1 MTISSG
7 KKYYYMNVSDRKI
20 DIIEFLDEQSPNITK
35 NSSNETNNNT
45 TSENIVKYLVGTI
58 ILIGIIVYT
67 TRFFAY
73 KPNEQKI
80 EKKQEKV
87 SITETLKIK
96 SNTLKKCLN
105 KTIPVM
111 AELEKE
117 KESKKTTNNENKI
130 FESFLETEISSI
142 KGMEETEKEKNQ
154 TEDSNGSDNKKNTS
168 DENKSD
174 SNNSIT
180 EDEKII
186 LASNSGIKT
195 EVVTPNPIAENANV
209 QYGNVKIKNQT
220 TYNLTEDIL
229 NPNIKIDNKNILIF
243 HTHSC
248 ESYTPSE
255 KYQYSQTGNYRTT
268 DKNYSVIRVGNE
280 LENYLKQYNINV
292 IHDTSYHDY
301 PSYTGS
307 YTRSLQTV
315 ENILKTNQSD
325 IIIDLHRD
333 AVGSRPDYAPTVK
346 IGEDYAAQIMFVIGT
361 NEGGLWHPN
370 WQQNLKFAVM
380 VQQKAEE
387 MYPGLFKPIMLT
399 KSRYNQHTGKYA
411 NIMEIGSTGNTL
423 DQCLNSMK
431 YLSAV
436 LNEILK

>member
-1 MTISSG
+1 MF
-7 KKYYYMNVSDRKI
+7 NVTVLKI
-20 DIIEFLDEQSPNITK
+20 KD
-35 NSSNETNNNT
+35 
-45 TSENIVKYLVGTI
+45 IVKYLVGTI

-87 SITETLKIK
+87 SITEILKIR

-370 WQQNLKFAVM
+370 WQQNLKFAVK
-380 VQQKAEE
+380 VQQMAEE

>member
-1 MTISSG
+1 MF
-7 KKYYYMNVSDRKI
+7 NVTVLKI
-20 DIIEFLDEQSPNITK
+20 KD
-35 NSSNETNNNT
+35 
-45 TSENIVKYLVGTI
+45 IVKYLVGTI

-87 SITETLKIK
+87 SITETLKIR

-117 KESKKTTNNENKI
+117 KEPKKTTNNENKI

-154 TEDSNGSDNKKNTS
+154 TEDSNGSDNKKHTS
-168 DENKSD
+168 EENKSD

-292 IHDTSYHDY
+292 IHDTTYHDY

-370 WQQNLKFAVM
+370 WQQNLKFAVK

>member
-1 MTISSG
+1 MF
-7 KKYYYMNVSDRKI
+7 NVKILRMRDIRKC
-20 DIIEFLDEQSPNITK
+20 
-35 NSSNETNNNT
+35 
-45 TSENIVKYLVGTI
+45 LVGI
-58 ILIGIIVYT
+58 ILTIAIVICT
-67 TRFFAY
+67 TRYFSSV
-73 KPNEQKI
+73 
-80 EKKQEKV
+80 KKENTKEKV
-87 SITETLKIK
+87 IKETAQINIFKFGSLT
-96 SNTLKKCLN
+96 SCLN
-105 KTIPVM
+105 KTIPTM
-111 AELEKE
+111 SNINEEYKKIEKENKE
-117 KESKKTTNNENKI
+117 KETKNYLEEFIKTEM
-130 FESFLETEISSI
+130 SSI
-142 KGMEETEKEKNQ
+142 KGIELAEKNKQQKTNEEDNQ
-154 TEDSNGSDNKKNTS
+154 TKTV
-168 DENKSD
+168 ENNQSTD
-174 SNNSIT
+174 TQEN
-180 EDEKII
+180 EKIT
-186 LASNSGIKT
+186 LASNEATKT

-229 NPNIKIDNKNILIF
+229 NPDIKIDNKNILIF

-255 KYQYSQTGNYRTT
+255 KYQYTQTGNYRTT
-268 DKNYSVIRVGNE
+268 DKNYSVIRVGTE

-346 IGEDYAAQIMFVIGT
+346 IGDDYAAQIMFVIGT

-370 WQQNLKFAVM
+370 WQQNLKFAVK

-423 DQCLNSMK
+423 DQCLTSMK

-436 LNEILK
+436 LNEVLK

>member
-1 MTISSG
+1 MF
-7 KKYYYMNVSDRKI
+7 NVTVLKI
-20 DIIEFLDEQSPNITK
+20 KD
-35 NSSNETNNNT
+35 
-45 TSENIVKYLVGTI
+45 IVKYLVGTI

-87 SITETLKIK
+87 SITETLKIR

-209 QYGNVKIKNQT
+209 QCGNVKIKNQT

-370 WQQNLKFAVM
+370 WQQNLKFAVK

>member
-1 MTISSG
+1 MF
-7 KKYYYMNVSDRKI
+7 NVKILRMRDIRKC
-20 DIIEFLDEQSPNITK
+20 
-35 NSSNETNNNT
+35 
-45 TSENIVKYLVGTI
+45 LVGI
-58 ILIGIIVYT
+58 ILTIAIVICT
-67 TRFFAY
+67 TRYFSSV
-73 KPNEQKI
+73 
-80 EKKQEKV
+80 KKENTKEKV
-87 SITETLKIK
+87 IKETAQINIFKFGSLT
-96 SNTLKKCLN
+96 SCLN
-105 KTIPVM
+105 KTIPTM
-111 AELEKE
+111 SNINEEYKKIEKE
-117 KESKKTTNNENKI
+117 NK
-130 FESFLETEISSI
+130 ETETKNYLEEFIKTEMSSI
-142 KGMEETEKEKNQ
+142 KGIELAEENKQQKTNEEDNQ
-154 TEDSNGSDNKKNTS
+154 TKTV
-168 DENKSD
+168 ENNQSTD
-174 SNNSIT
+174 TQEN
-180 EDEKII
+180 EKIT
-186 LASNSGIKT
+186 LASNEATKT

-229 NPNIKIDNKNILIF
+229 NPDIKIDNKNILIF

-255 KYQYSQTGNYRTT
+255 KYQYTQTGNYRTT
-268 DKNYSVIRVGNE
+268 DKNYSVIRVGTE

-346 IGEDYAAQIMFVIGT
+346 IGDDYAAQIMFVIGT

-370 WQQNLKFAVM
+370 WQQNLKFAVK

-423 DQCLNSMK
+423 DQCLTSMK

-436 LNEILK
+436 LNEVLK

>member
-1 MTISSG
+1 MF
-7 KKYYYMNVSDRKI
+7 NVTVLKI
-20 DIIEFLDEQSPNITK
+20 KD
-35 NSSNETNNNT
+35 
-45 TSENIVKYLVGTI
+45 IVKYLVGTI

-154 TEDSNGSDNKKNTS
+154 TEDSNGSDNKKITS

-370 WQQNLKFAVM
+370 WQQNLKFAVK